1 MRLLGSIA
9 AVLLLSACN
18 GGAQP
23 PDSPQATGSTT
34 TEPAPGGSTTA
45 ATPHEPAPTTTVVVP
60 FPENTTG
67 TPPMPT
73 VSATSAPESAAPT
86 SGSCGGRTCG
96 DGETCAS
103 YYGIAGPRGPM
114 FHECV
119 IRCRR
124 GAANDGCPTGRRCT
138 TIADGPGDVCR

>member
-23 PDSPQATGSTT
+23 PGSPEATGSAP
-34 TEPAPGGSTTA
+34 TETAPGGSTTA
-45 ATPHEPAPTTTVVVP
+45 VPPIAPTPTTTVVVP
-60 FPENTTG
+60 VPDNTTG
-67 TPPMPT
+67 STPMPT
-73 VSATSAPESAAPT
+73 VSATSTPDAAAPT
-86 SGSCGGRTCG
+86 NGSCGGRTCG
-96 DGETCAS
+96 AGETCAS

-124 GAANDGCPTGRRCT
+124 GAPNDGCPSGRRCYT
-138 TIADGPGDVCR
+138 VADGPGDVCR